1 MTDKATLEEIEA
13 LAKDATPGPWKTVIP
28 SPEESWIDVITE
40 DGDPVVGDQ
49 GIYNG
54 SKLEPTAAHKLQVAY
69 LRETAEVWARAVA
82 DCTPAL
88 EKFDAL
94 QRAQRAKS
102 VPVGSGIKATTTAR
116 DYVRKHQ
123 AAAGEELKKM
133 GGVHFAPAWPD
144 YLSAALQEAAEKRD
158 RLLVQVAQ

>member
-54 SKLEPTAAHKLQVAY
+54 SELEPTAALIAAAPR
-69 LRETAEVWARAVA
+69 L
-82 DCTPAL
+82 L
-88 EKFDAL
+88 EI
-94 QRAQRAKS
+94 AQE
-102 VPVGSGIKATTTAR
+102 
-116 DYVRKHQ
+116 Q
-123 AAAGEELKKM
+123 AAEIARLKQYTCDACADADSCDRV
-133 GGVHFAPAWPD
+133 GRATNRQC
-144 YLSAALQEAAEKRD
+144 AAFRVVTKK
-158 RLLVQVAQ
+158 

>member
-82 DCTPAL
+82 APNGRRVVVALHARPAGG
-88 EKFDAL
+88 
-94 QRAQRAKS
+94 RTVS
-102 VPVGSGIKATTTAR
+102 VWLDTWTTGSDVSTR
-116 DYVRKHQ
+116 SQ
-123 AAAGEELKKM
+123 SNLKIT
-133 GGVHFAPAWPD
+133 
-144 YLSAALQEAAEKRD
+144 
-158 RLLVQVAQ
+158 LVL